1 MLIKVEVTD
10 ADLEEMLCESLDE
23 FEEQFRNQLDNGI
36 VDDEG
41 GAGADWMCDYQ
52 LEIVKV

>member
-10 ADLEEMLCESLDE
+10 A
-23 FEEQFRNQLDNGI
+23 QFRNQLDNGI

-41 GAGADWMCDYQ
+41 GVGADWMCDYQ